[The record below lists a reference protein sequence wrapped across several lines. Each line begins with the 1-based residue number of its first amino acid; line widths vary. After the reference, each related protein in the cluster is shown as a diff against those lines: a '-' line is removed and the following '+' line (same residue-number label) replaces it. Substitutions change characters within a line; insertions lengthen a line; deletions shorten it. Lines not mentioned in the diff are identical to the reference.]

1 MLRDM
6 ASSERLP
13 PAAELAGLNL
23 FRSVKVEDLEAI
35 LRGSEVCSLPGD
47 AVLIEEE
54 QPNDRLYLV
63 LSGEVGVHLGSPA
76 SPPIVTLGPGETVGE
91 LSLIDGRPTSA
102 YVVAHVPTRVLV
114 LSEETMWALVTASHA
129 VSLNLLRTLS
139 TRLRTDNRLIHEH
152 RQQLRQ
158 AQKLETLGQLT
169 GGIAHDFNN
178 LLALA
183 TMDLEMIAELA
194 SNHPGIL
201 KLAVEARDVLQN
213 GAELTQRLLAFARRQ
228 RLETRTVDVNEL
240 VAGTGHLLR
249 RSLSRGIRLKTD
261 LRAEGCLARADPAQ
275 LQTALLNLA
284 LNARD
289 AMPDGGTLTIATGS
303 ACVTEADQHPG
314 LSAGTF
320 AVVTVTDSG
329 CGMPSEV
336 LERAFEPMF
345 TTKEAGSGSGLGL
358 SMVYGF
364 AKQSGGHVSV
374 RSEVARGTTV
384 TLHLPAAEAEASRSA
399 AARAAAAPR
408 RTAALRQRPR
418 STGDANR

>member
-1 MLRDM
+1 
-6 ASSERLP
+6 
-13 PAAELAGLNL
+13 
-23 FRSVKVEDLEAI
+23 
-35 LRGSEVCSLPGD
+35 
-47 AVLIEEE
+47 VLIEED
-54 QPNDRLYLV
+54 QPNDRLSLV

-76 SPPIVTLGPGETVGE
+76 NPPTVTLGPGEPVGE
-91 LSLIDGRPTSA
+91 QSLIDGRPPSA

-114 LSEETMWALVTASHA
+114 LSEGTMWALVTASHA

-183 TMDLEMIAELA
+183 TMDLEMIADLA
-194 SNHPGIL
+194 SDHPGIL
-201 KLAVEARDVLQN
+201 KLALEARAVLQN

-240 VAGTGHLLR
+240 VGGTGDLLR
-249 RSLSRGIRLKTD
+249 RSLSQGIRLRTD
-261 LRAEGCLARADPAQ
+261 LSATGCLARADPAQ
-275 LQTALLNLA
+275 LQNALLNLA

-289 AMPDGGTLTIATGS
+289 SMPDGGTLTIAT
-303 ACVTEADQHPG
+303 ANERVAEADQRPG
-314 LSAGTF
+314 LSAGGF
-320 AVVTVTDSG
+320 AVISVVDTG
-329 CGMPSEV
+329 CGMPPEV
-336 LERAFEPMF
+336 LERAFEPLF
-345 TTKEAGSGSGLGL
+345 TTKEAAAGTGLGL

-364 AKQSGGHVSV
+364 AKQSGGHVTV

-384 TLHLPAAEAEASRSA
+384 ILYLPAAEAGAARSA
-399 AARAAAAPR
+399 AARADAPPR

-418 STGDANR
+418 STGGANR